1 MKLFQALKGKFM
13 SESINPNVAVTGSI
27 EEEGKVVINGGE
39 NASLW
44 DDLERVSAKKPEK
57 KAESEE
63 KKQEKSEEK
72 AEKSKDL
79 TSDDKKSSPK
89 AEKKE
94 SNEKKDSED
103 KEEKAEAEVK
113 KEIERQ
119 VKKLKAKIGDS
130 DLEIDEDALFDV
142 KIAGK
147 SEAATLRD
155 LVNNYAGKT
164 NWDRQYS
171 QLNNERQQFTK
182 AREMANTKLRDI
194 FEEQDPEMK
203 LFKLAELTGKD
214 PVEFYKGWHESS
226 IKMLEDYY
234 QMNEDQR
241 RAKLLEAENKFHKS
255 KADRLETERKQE
267 IERTQFTQKLQSL
280 KAQAKVSD
288 EEYSGAEA
296 ALAEIYKNPAE
307 VKALGLPENPTPETV
322 IELIT
327 KDRIMGSAKKT
338 AEELGIELSGGK
350 LLEFT
355 DKAIVAGFTPQ
366 EIPEMVKE
374 IFGHLSK
381 QSRVQKKVEKR
392 EEFTKGKS
400 EVPQMVTKK
409 DEPMFF
415 DDII

>member
-27 EEEGKVVINGGE
+27 EEEGKVVVNGGE

-44 DDLERVSAKKPEK
+44 DDLERVSTKKPEK
-57 KAESEE
+57 KAESEQ

-79 TSDDKKSSPK
+79 TSDDKKPK

-94 SNEKKDSED
+94 SNEKKDSE
-103 KEEKAEAEVK
+103 EEKAEVK

-130 DLEIDEDALFDV
+130 DMEIDEDALFDV
-142 KIAGK
+142 RIAGK

-182 AREMANTKLRDI
+182 AREMANGKLKDI

-267 IERTQFTQKLQSL
+267 IERTQFTQKVQSL

-322 IELIT
+322 IELIN
-327 KDRIMGSAKKT
+327 KDKILSSAQKT
-338 AEELGIELSGGK
+338 AQELGIDLSTGK

-355 DKAIVAGFTPQ
+355 DKAIVAGFSVE
-366 EIPEMVKE
+366 EIPGMVKE

-381 QSRVQKKVEKR
+381 SSRVQKKVEKR

-400 EVPQMVTKK
+400 EVPQMASKR

>member
-27 EEEGKVVINGGE
+27 EEEGKVVVNGGE

-57 KAESEE
+57 KAESEP

-79 TSDDKKSSPK
+79 TSDDKKPK

-94 SNEKKDSED
+94 SNEKKDSE
-103 KEEKAEAEVK
+103 EEKAEVK

-130 DLEIDEDALFDV
+130 DMEIDEDALFDV
-142 KIAGK
+142 RIAGK

-182 AREMANTKLRDI
+182 AREMANGKLKDI

-267 IERTQFTQKLQSL
+267 IERTQFTQKVQSL

-296 ALAEIYKNPAE
+296 ALADIYKNPAE
-307 VKALGLPENPTPETV
+307 VKALGLPESPTPETV
-322 IELIT
+322 IELIN
-327 KDRIMGSAKKT
+327 KDKILSSAQKT
-338 AEELGIELSGGK
+338 AQELGIDLSTGK

-381 QSRVQKKVEKR
+381 SSRVQKKVEKR

>member
-1 MKLFQALKGKFM
+1 M
-13 SESINPNVAVTGSI
+13 
-27 EEEGKVVINGGE
+27 
-39 NASLW
+39 
-44 DDLERVSAKKPEK
+44 
-57 KAESEE
+57 
-63 KKQEKSEEK
+63 
-72 AEKSKDL
+72 
-79 TSDDKKSSPK
+79 
-89 AEKKE
+89 
-94 SNEKKDSED
+94 
-103 KEEKAEAEVK
+103 
-113 KEIERQ
+113 
-119 VKKLKAKIGDS
+119 
-130 DLEIDEDALFDV
+130 EIDEDALFDV
-142 KIAGK
+142 RIAGK

-171 QLNNERQQFTK
+171 QLNNERQQFAK
-182 AREMANTKLRDI
+182 AREMTNNKLRDI

-226 IKMLEDYY
+226 INLLEDYY

-267 IERTQFTQKLQSL
+267 IERTQLSQKIQSL

-322 IELIT
+322 IELIN
-327 KDRIMGSAKKT
+327 KDKILSSAQKT
-338 AEELGIELSGGK
+338 AQELGIDLSTGK

-381 QSRVQKKVEKR
+381 STRYRDWETDRKSTRLNSSHSAKSRMP
-392 EEFTKGKS
+392 S
-400 EVPQMVTKK
+400 SA
-409 DEPMFF
+409 
-415 DDII
+415 